1 MTTEWRKPRMAKGP
15 KWHIL
20 LQQRPGTKGKTI
32 FRCKVWNH
40 AANGQA
46 TIHGIGWRETKIRK
60 PLHLIGKTLGSCRF
74 SCQRIPV
81 NIETRR
87 NISNQ
92 IDDTSKSMKQVFWY
106 NEMFASACMLNT
118 TNNNELNKSIAK
130 SSRELVWNSEHLPTN
145 RNICE
150 LPEHLSAHLK
160 HIKQQ
165 ASSIIINHHHQLVLP
180 KMDCHIWSRIWGH
193 RWMRDIM
200 WVPSILCFV
209 LAARHKAKGSRS
221 EHNSG
226 NAFQCL
232 MAADLCGQKG
242 QNSKLPQSGIV
253 YSKTKNGTY

>member
-1 MTTEWRKPRMAKGP
+1 MSCAKNDHWVKKTE
-15 KWHIL
+15 
-20 LQQRPGTKGKTI
+20 
-32 FRCKVWNH
+32 
-40 AANGQA
+40 NGQGA
-46 TIHGIGWRETKIRK
+46 KMAHPPSAKAWDKGQDDISLQGLKPCRQWASHNYGIGWRETKIRK

-165 ASSIIINHHHQLVLP
+165 ASSIIIINFFFLKWIAHT
-180 KMDCHIWSRIWGH
+180 WSRIWGH

-200 WVPSILCFV
+200 WVPSNSLLCFSRTAQCTGQQKRTQQWQRIPMPHGCGF
-209 LAARHKAKGSRS
+209 LWPEGS
-221 EHNSG
+221 E
-226 NAFQCL
+226 L
-232 MAADLCGQKG
+232 
-242 QNSKLPQSGIV
+242 
-253 YSKTKNGTY
+253 